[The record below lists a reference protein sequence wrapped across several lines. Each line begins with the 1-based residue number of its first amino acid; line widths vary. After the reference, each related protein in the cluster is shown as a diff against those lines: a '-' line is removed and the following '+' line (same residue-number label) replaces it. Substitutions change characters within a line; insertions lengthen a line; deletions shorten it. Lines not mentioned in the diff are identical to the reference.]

1 MNKSTATLTSIS
13 ATLGISISTV
23 SRVLNDRAK
32 KYRISD
38 ATVAKIKKE
47 ADRVGFALNQI
58 ASALRSQKT
67 KTIALVIPGISNGY
81 FAAIAKALGVEAT
94 KAGYSLLLFDSLG
107 QEKLEIEAV
116 RLMRSRKVDGLIIAP
131 ASANGQH
138 ILDLKE
144 SGTPVVLIDR
154 YIKSMALPSVCS
166 DNVEAAYQ
174 ATFFLITSGHQH
186 IACI

>member
-1 MNKSTATLTSIS
+1 
-13 ATLGISISTV
+13 
-23 SRVLNDRAK
+23 
-32 KYRISD
+32 
-38 ATVAKIKKE
+38 
-47 ADRVGFALNQI
+47 
-58 ASALRSQKT
+58 
-67 KTIALVIPGISNGY
+67 
-81 FAAIAKALGVEAT
+81 
-94 KAGYSLLLFDSLG
+94 
-107 QEKLEIEAV
+107 
-116 RLMRSRKVDGLIIAP
+116 MRSRKVDGLIIAP

-166 DNVEAAYQ
+166 DNVEATYQ

>member
-67 KTIALVIPGISNGY
+67 KTIALVIPVFQMVILRLLQKLLVLKQQKQ
-81 FAAIAKALGVEAT
+81 AIRYY
-94 KAGYSLLLFDSLG
+94 YS
-107 QEKLEIEAV
+107 
-116 RLMRSRKVDGLIIAP
+116 
-131 ASANGQH
+131 
-138 ILDLKE
+138 IL
-144 SGTPVVLIDR
+144 
-154 YIKSMALPSVCS
+154 
-166 DNVEAAYQ
+166 
-174 ATFFLITSGHQH
+174 
-186 IACI
+186 